1 MSAID
6 LTSGGTGSG
15 RPKRHAGLP
24 RSVVSPAL
32 QPGVPEEVRRRVVPV
47 GPDQRSP
54 VLVELDLT
62 VDVHTEDTRQ
72 RFLELYDHS
81 LRLAGAP
88 NPRPV
93 ADCYV
98 SCMLSPREIQDL
110 VAADRAA
117 GAARTVFRVWPDY
130 TLYPHLDRSVSTI
143 KSDAAVRSYA
153 ATGEGVTWAVLDSGI
168 DQHHPHFA
176 GGTLTGAVAKL
187 HHDFTYLLTP
197 DAEPP
202 KDPDAALLDPEGH
215 GTHVGGIIA
224 GTVPDKL
231 VPVIATEQPSQDGLP
246 GDWVTRQ
253 LDAGRTLSGIASQA
267 KLVSLKVLASDGQ
280 DGLVT
285 SSSAVIAAL
294 YHIRETVNSGG
305 RALIIHGANLSLGC
319 RWDPGDYAAGQS
331 PLCQEI
337 DLLVG
342 TGVVVVVSAGNN
354 GYAGAVGQSSDSR
367 GVLASI
373 TDPGNAQGAI
383 TVGSTHR
390 DSPHRYGVTYTSSKG
405 PTLDGRLKPDLLAP
419 GERIT
424 SCATGHLW
432 EKIADLAAEADGIA
446 ATYIEDSGTSM
457 AAAHVSGAIAAFLS
471 VRREFVGRPRE
482 VKELFTTN
490 ATSLGRDR
498 FLEGHGLIDLMRALS
513 NV

>member
-1 MSAID
+1 M
-6 LTSGGTGSG
+6 
-15 RPKRHAGLP
+15 
-24 RSVVSPAL
+24 
-32 QPGVPEEVRRRVVPV
+32 
-47 GPDQRSP
+47 
-54 VLVELDLT
+54 
-62 VDVHTEDTRQ
+62 
-72 RFLELYDHS
+72 
-81 LRLAGAP
+81 
-88 NPRPV
+88 
-93 ADCYV
+93 
-98 SCMLSPREIQDL
+98 
-110 VAADRAA
+110 
-117 GAARTVFRVWPDY
+117 
-130 TLYPHLDRSVSTI
+130 
-143 KSDAAVRSYA
+143 
-153 ATGEGVTWAVLDSGI
+153 
-168 DQHHPHFA
+168 
-176 GGTLTGAVAKL
+176 
-187 HHDFTYLLTP
+187 
-197 DAEPP
+197 
-202 KDPDAALLDPEGH
+202 
-215 GTHVGGIIA
+215 
-224 GTVPDKL
+224 
-231 VPVIATEQPSQDGLP
+231 
-246 GDWVTRQ
+246 
-253 LDAGRTLSGIASQA
+253 
-267 KLVSLKVLASDGQ
+267 SLKVLTPDGQ

-319 RWDPGDYAAGQS
+319 RWDPATTPPARARCAGRS
-331 PLCQEI
+331 ICWSEPASWWS
-337 DLLVG
+337 
-342 TGVVVVVSAGNN
+342 SARVTT
-354 GYAGAVGQSSDSR
+354 ATPVRVGQSSDSR
-367 GVLASI
+367 GVLSSI

-424 SCATGHLW
+424 SCATGHLR
-432 EKIADLAAEADGIA
+432 EKIADLAAEADAIA

>member
-1 MSAID
+1 MD
-6 LTSGGTGSG
+6 TTPGGTASS
-15 RPKRHAGLP
+15 RPRQRGGPP

-32 QPGVPEEVRRRVVPV
+32 QAGVPEEVRRRVVPV
-47 GPDQRSP
+47 GKDQRSP

-62 VDVHTEDTRQ
+62 VDVRTEDTRQ
-72 RFLELYDHS
+72 RFLALYDHS
-81 LRLAGAP
+81 MRGAGAP

-98 SCMLSPREIQDL
+98 SCVLNPQEIQDL
-110 VAADRAA
+110 VAADRAT

-130 TLYPHLDRSVSTI
+130 TLHPHLDRSVSTI

-153 ATGEGVTWAVLDSGI
+153 ATGDGVIWAVLDSGI

-176 GGTLTGAVAKL
+176 SGTLTGAVATL
-187 HHDFTYLLTP
+187 HHDFTYLLSP
-197 DAEPP
+197 DAEPA
-202 KDPDAALLDPEGH
+202 KDPDTALLDPEGH
-215 GTHVGGIIA
+215 GTHVAGIIA
-224 GTVPDKL
+224 GAVPDK
-231 VPVIATEQPSQDGLP
+231 VAPVIASQQPSQDGLP
-246 GDWVTRQ
+246 GGWVSRQ
-253 LDAGRTLSGIASQA
+253 LDPGRTLAGTAPQA
-267 KLVSLKVLASDGQ
+267 KLVSLKVLAPDGR

-305 RALIIHGANLSLGC
+305 RALITHGANLSLGC
-319 RWDPGDYAAGQS
+319 RWDPSDYAAGQS
-331 PLCQEI
+331 PLCREI

-354 GYAGAVGQSSDSR
+354 GYSGAASQSSDSR
-367 GVLASI
+367 GELASI
-373 TDPGNAQGAI
+373 TDPGNAQEAI

-424 SCATGHLW
+424 SCATGHLRK
-432 EKIADLAAEADGIA
+432 KIAGLVTDTDAIA

-498 FLEGHGLIDLMRALS
+498 FMEGHGLIDLMRVLS

>member
-1 MSAID
+1 MDTSTGDSA
-6 LTSGGTGSG
+6 TSPP
-15 RPKRHAGLP
+15 RQHPVVP
-24 RSVVSPAL
+24 RSLVSPAL
-32 QPGVPEEVRRRVVPV
+32 QPDVPEGARRRVVPV
-47 GPDQRSP
+47 RQDQRSP
-54 VLVELDLT
+54 VLIELDLT
-62 VDVHTEDTRQ
+62 VDVRTEDTRR
-72 RFLELYDHS
+72 RFLELYDRS
-81 LRLAGAP
+81 LGRAGAP
-88 NPRPV
+88 TPRPV

-98 SCMLSPREIQDL
+98 SCVLRPQEIQDL

-130 TLYPHLDRSVSTI
+130 TMHPHLDRSVCTI

-176 GGTLTGAVAKL
+176 GGNLTGAVAKL

-197 DAEPP
+197 DAQPP
-202 KDPDAALLDPEGH
+202 TDPDAALLDPEGH
-215 GTHVGGIIA
+215 GTHVAGIIA
-224 GTVPDKL
+224 GAVPAA
-231 VPVIATEQPSQDGLP
+231 VIPVIASQQPSQDGLP
-246 GDWVTRQ
+246 GDWTTRQ
-253 LDAGRTLSGIASQA
+253 LDPGRTLTGIAAQA
-267 KLVSLKVLASDGQ
+267 KLVSLKVLAPDGQ
-280 DGLVT
+280 GELVT

-305 RALIIHGANLSLGC
+305 RTLIIHGANVSLGC
-319 RWDPGDYAAGQS
+319 RWDPADYAAGQS
-331 PLCQEI
+331 PLCREI

-342 TGVVVVVSAGNN
+342 TGVVVVVSAGNS
-354 GYAGAVGQSSDSR
+354 GYAGAASQSSDSR

-373 TDPGNAQGAI
+373 TDPGNAQEAI

-390 DSPHRYGVTYTSSKG
+390 DSPHRYGVTYTSAKG

-424 SCATGHLW
+424 SCATGHLRQ
-432 EKIADLAAEADGIA
+432 KMAGLVVEAGTIA

-471 VRREFVGRPRE
+471 VRREFIGLPRQ

-490 ATSLGRDR
+490 ATSLGRER
-498 FLEGHGLIDLMRALS
+498 FLEGHGLIDLMRVLS

>member
-1 MSAID
+1 MGPS
-6 LTSGGTGSG
+6 SGDTASS
-15 RPKRHAGLP
+15 RPGQHRVLH

-32 QPGVPEEVRRRVVPV
+32 QPDVPEEARRRVVRV
-47 GPDQRSP
+47 GQDQRSP

-62 VDVHTEDTRQ
+62 IDVDTEDTRQ

-81 LRLAGAP
+81 VGRAGAP

-98 SCMLSPREIQDL
+98 SCMLRPQEIQDL

-130 TLYPHLDRSVSTI
+130 TLHPHLDRSVSTI

-197 DAEPP
+197 DAPPP

-215 GTHVGGIIA
+215 GTHVAGIIA
-224 GTVPDKL
+224 GAVPATVT
-231 VPVIATEQPSQDGLP
+231 PVIASQQPSQDGLP
-246 GDWVTRQ
+246 GDWVARQ
-253 LDAGRTLSGIASQA
+253 LDPGRSLTGIASQA
-267 KLVSLKVLASDGQ
+267 KLVSLKVLTPDGQ

-319 RWDPGDYAAGQS
+319 RWDPSDYAAGQS
-331 PLCQEI
+331 PLCREI

-342 TGVVVVVSAGNN
+342 TGVVVVVSAGNS
-354 GYAGAVGQSSDSR
+354 GYAGAVSQSSDSR
-367 GVLASI
+367 GVLSSI
-373 TDPGNAQGAI
+373 TDPGNAQEAI

-424 SCATGHLW
+424 SCATGHLRQRM
-432 EKIADLAAEADGIA
+432 ADLVDEADAIA

-457 AAAHVSGAIAAFLS
+457 AAAHASGAIAAFLS
-471 VRREFVGRPRE
+471 VQQEFVGRPRE

-498 FLEGHGLIDLMRALS
+498 FLEGHGLIDLMRVLS